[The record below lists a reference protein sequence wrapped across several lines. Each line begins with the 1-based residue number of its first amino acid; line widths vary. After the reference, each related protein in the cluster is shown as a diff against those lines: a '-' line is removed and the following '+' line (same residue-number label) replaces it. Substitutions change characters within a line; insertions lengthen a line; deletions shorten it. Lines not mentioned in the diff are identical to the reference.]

1 MPSHA
6 LDQRLFEQMF
16 TTIGEGN
23 PDTATPTDGVKL
35 INGWLEVIQGTQRT
49 ANIEAR
55 LLELR
60 GELQFANPDPDRIR
74 EILANLADHVT
85 QITQG
90 SNIQEQT
97 IGKLEKLATALRNFG
112 SRLGD

>member
-16 TTIGEGN
+16 TTIGEGS
-23 PDTATPTDGVKL
+23 PEAAAPKDGIKL

-49 ANIEAR
+49 TNIEAR

-60 GELQFANPDPDRIR
+60 GELQFANPDPDRISGL
-74 EILANLADHVT
+74 LATLADHVT

-90 SNIQEQT
+90 SDIQEQT
-97 IGKLEKLATALRNFG
+97 VGKLEKLATALRNFG
-112 SRLGD
+112 SQLSS